1 MRPIRSVVGTVS
13 AIALL
18 AATPEVTSA
27 QQQPPP
33 PQQQAQRGSV
43 AGRVTED
50 KGNTPLDAVQ
60 VRLVGTPLGAQTRS
74 DGTYSIPNVVPGVYR
89 IEAVRIGYAP
99 ARSEDVRVTAGA
111 PTTVN
116 LVMSASTLR
125 LQDVVVSGVTD
136 PTSGVKRPFVVAK
149 LKAEDIPVSSLGSP
163 VAMLQGKVAGVTVRG
178 GGGPGAEAQIQLRNP
193 VSFRANT
200 TPMFIVDGVIQLDNA
215 VGGGGRNFRGATLEI
230 EPQDIESIEVIKGAA
245 AAALYGQRAA
255 NGVISI
261 STKRGA
267 SLPQGVSQLTLRTEA
282 GFSQLGK
289 QVPLSSHH
297 RMLVDG
303 DNQFIDEYGRTVT
316 ERTARVADPNS
327 FIDNEWGVPIYN
339 NLDAMFGTGH
349 ALISSAVLGH
359 NSLSNNFNAT
369 LGTASESG
377 ILRAGTGGVEQYN
390 LRINL
395 DHRFSDR
402 LRLALGG
409 FYNRRYADL
418 VAGGN
423 QVYRRFL
430 NISRDVDITQRDSTG
445 QYLPFPDALNASR
458 YNPLYTAAT
467 EDQWEKRA
475 GMQANGEV
483 VYNLTH
489 FLSLQ
494 ALMGYQRSDRQEQ
507 ARFRRPGIILSD
519 NTVSPGELDLSAD
532 FDEAANGQIA
542 ARFLTVHGGF
552 NLRSTLQALGTVAER
567 TGFTTSG
574 DTLERGTRDLDLA
587 GELDVS
593 HVFRPQRTL
602 SYVATSAVDYESRY
616 ILEGLLRYDGNSL
629 LGEGQRWQANTRL
642 SAAWSMA
649 NEPWWPFT
657 EQIPLAKLRYS
668 VGTAG
673 NNPLYADRFERYLQN
688 EGVERLFKE
697 ALGNQDLIP
706 EKVTEHE
713 MGLDISI
720 RNRFGIELTYAR
732 NMTANVLREDTIV
745 AYTGF
750 DFQVKNLGDIRGES
764 YEATLEAQW
773 INRADLAW
781 TSTLVADR
789 SRSKITRYP
798 RTCGIVQGFVRECE
812 GYQFGEMWG
821 NKLIRDKRHLSS
833 AHSSEASLNS
843 FDINDEGLVVAVG
856 PGGSWRDG
864 KWGQTVVIDGTS
876 YQWGMPIAR
885 NTTDANGVRLAREV
899 LLMGQ
904 ALPEFQFGFQNTVRW
919 KRLTGY
925 LQLNGN
931 VGGKVYNQVK
941 QSMYLDEIH
950 ADVDQSKK
958 PEYAKKPSQYYTATQ
973 NGWNI
978 GLAGGSR
985 DNAGDPSINFDHFM
999 EDASYVKIAELQVL
1013 YDIAS
1018 LPGFNR
1024 LGMKRAQVGL
1034 TGRNLYTI
1042 TGYSGYDPDVSG
1054 SRGIRL
1060 DRLGYPQYR
1069 TVTAQMSLTF

>member
-1 MRPIRSVVGTVS
+1 MTIARSAVRLVSSLVV
-13 AIALL
+13 L
-18 AATPEVTSA
+18 AAGA
-27 QQQPPP
+27 AGAQQPPSP
-33 PQQQAQRGSV
+33 PQQEAQRGSV

-50 KGNTPLDAVQ
+50 KGNTPLEAVQ
-60 VRLVGTPLGAQTRS
+60 VRLVGTPFGAQTRT
-74 DGTYSIPNVVPGVYR
+74 DGSYSIPNVAPGVYR
-89 IEAVRIGYAP
+89 VEAVRIGYAP
-99 ARSEDVRVTAGA
+99 ARSEDVRVVAGG

-136 PTSGVKRPFVVAK
+136 PTSGAKRPFVVAK
-149 LKAEDIPVSSLGSP
+149 LKSEDIPVSSIGSP

-178 GGGPGAEAQIQLRNP
+178 GGGPGAEAQVQLRNP

-267 SLPQGVSQLTLRTEA
+267 SLPQGTSQLTIRTEA
-282 GFSQLGK
+282 GVSTLGH

-297 RMLVDG
+297 RFLVDG
-303 DNQFIDEYGRTVT
+303 NNAFIDEFGRPITDRTTRVT
-316 ERTARVADPNS
+316 DPNN
-327 FIDNEWGVPIYN
+327 FIDNTWGVPIYN
-339 NLDAMFGTGH
+339 NLDAMFGMGNT
-349 ALISSAVLGH
+349 LISSAVLGH
-359 NSLSNNFNAT
+359 NSLSSNFNAT
-369 LGTASESG
+369 LGTSSEGG
-377 ILRAGTGGVEQYN
+377 ILKAGTGGVEQYN
-390 LRINL
+390 MRVNL

-423 QVYRRFL
+423 QVFRRFL
-430 NISRDVDITQRDSTG
+430 NISRDVDITARDSTG
-445 QYLPFPDALNASR
+445 QYIAFPDALNASR

-483 VYNLTH
+483 VFNVTS

-494 ALMGYQRSDRQEQ
+494 GLMGYQRSDRQEQ

-519 NTVSPGELDLSAD
+519 NSVSPGELDLSAD
-532 FDEAANGQIA
+532 FDEAANGQLA

-552 NLRSTLQALGTVAER
+552 NLRSTLQALGTVADR
-567 TGFTTSG
+567 TGFTTRG

-587 GELDVS
+587 GQLDVD

-602 SYVATSAVDYESRY
+602 SYVATGAADYESRY
-616 ILEGLLRYDGNSL
+616 ILEGLVRYDGNSL

-642 SAAWSMA
+642 SSAWSIG
-649 NEPWWPFT
+649 NETWWPFP

-668 VGTAG
+668 IGTAG

-697 ALGNQDLIP
+697 ALGNNDLIP
-706 EKVTEHE
+706 EKVTEQE
-713 MGLDISI
+713 MGIDISI
-720 RNRFGIELTYAR
+720 YNRFGLELTYAV
-732 NMTANVLREDTIV
+732 NKTKDVLREDTIP

-773 INRADLAW
+773 INKPELAW

-798 RTCGIVQGFVRECE
+798 RTCAIVQGFIRECE

-821 NKLIRDKRHLSS
+821 NRLVRDKRYLSS
-833 AHSSEASLNS
+833 AHQSEASLNS
-843 FDINDEGLVVAVG
+843 FDINDDGLVVAVG
-856 PGGSWRDG
+856 PNGSWRDG
-864 KWGQTVVIDGTS
+864 RWGQTVVIDGTS
-876 YQWGMPIAR
+876 YQWGMPIVR
-885 NTTDANGVRLAREV
+885 SVTDANGVRTAREV
-899 LLMGQ
+899 LLLGQ
-904 ALPEFQFGFQNTVRW
+904 ALPDFQFGLQNTVRW
-919 KRLTGY
+919 KRFTGY
-925 LQLNGN
+925 MQLNGAA
-931 VGGKVYNQVK
+931 GGKVYNQVR
-941 QSMYLDEIH
+941 QSMYLDEVH

-958 PEYAKKPSQYYTATQ
+958 PDYAKKPSQYYTGAQ
-973 NGWNI
+973 SNWNI
-978 GLAGGSR
+978 GLGGGSR
-985 DNAGDPSINFDHFM
+985 DGNGDPNINLDYFM
-999 EDASYVKIAELQVL
+999 EDAGYLKVAELQVL
-1013 YDIAS
+1013 YDVAS
-1018 LPGFNR
+1018 LPGFKR
-1024 LGMKRAQVGL
+1024 MGLKRAQVGL
-1034 TGRNLYTI
+1034 TGRNLFTI

-1054 SRGIRL
+1054 NRGVRL

-1069 TVTAQMSLTF
+1069 TVTGQLSLTF